1 MRDQFDRQPV
11 TKSVLLVDDEE
22 RLRSILARYLRARG
36 HRVIE
41 AASAGGACD
50 VLGSEDI
57 DILLLDI
64 NLAADTGWDVLRW
77 LERSSRHASRRPAV
91 IVVSAVPPSAKRLE
105 QFRPEAVL
113 NKPFPIDTLAR
124 LVESVCEPTAID
136 GGWGNASA
144 SGCPP
149 ADL

>member
-11 TKSVLLVDDEE
+11 VKSVLLVDDEE

-36 HRVIE
+36 HRVFE
-41 AASAGGACD
+41 AASAAGACD
-50 VLGSEDI
+50 VLGSEDV

-77 LERSSRHASRRPAV
+77 
-91 IVVSAVPPSAKRLE
+91 VPPSAKRLE
-105 QFRPEAVL
+105 QFQPDAVL

-124 LVESVCEPTAID
+124 LVESVCEPTVAE
-136 GGWGNASA
+136 GGWGNLPAS
-144 SGCPP
+144 
-149 ADL
+149 